1 MEGSHVARRP
11 PQFKPGLLN
20 KNHLAASRPCFR
32 SGVAGKGS
40 AGRGTIEMIR
50 LLLVAAIA
58 VPCCG
63 CASVTRGTTENI
75 SISSTPSGATAEIT
89 GLEVPTACVTPC
101 AIQAK
106 RNADITVTFAKEG
119 YEPQVVPLTKEIPGT
134 GAAGFAG
141 NLLLGGVVGMGVD
154 AVTGAALD
162 HKPNPVIVT
171 LQPVAPASPRPAR
184 PRPPKRPPPPQ
195 S

>member
-1 MEGSHVARRP
+1 M
-11 PQFKPGLLN
+11 
-20 KNHLAASRPCFR
+20 
-32 SGVAGKGS
+32 
-40 AGRGTIEMIR
+40 MIR
-50 LLLVAAIA
+50 LLLAAAIA
-58 VPCCG
+58 APCVG

-75 SISSTPSGATAEIT
+75 SISSTPAGATAEIT
-89 GLEVPTACVTPC
+89 GLDIPTACVTPC
-101 AIQAK
+101 VVQAK
-106 RNADITVTFAKEG
+106 RSADITVTVNKEG
-119 YEPQVVPLTKEIPGT
+119 YEPQIIPLTKEVPPT

-141 NLLLGGVVGMGVD
+141 NVLLGGLVGMGVD

-171 LQPVAPASPRPAR
+171 LQPVAPPLQPRATR